1 MALVTRGTTNSR
13 INDAASHISSLKK
26 KSSTSS
32 SSNPT
37 SSSSSSKSTSKTSSS
52 QTTSSPKTSSSSV
65 SKTVASTPSSSSSK
79 STSKTSSKTSTK
91 TGSTN
96 PLTTAAAAITGAAAA
111 ITGAISSALGTSKP
125 STSQE
130 KTSAGQTTPSAP
142 TSTPTPGRTLRTSTI
157 TPAQTAKEN
166 PLTTALKTNK
176 ETGKTAVQN
185 YQNTVKTTRAESKA
199 ANTKAAQDF
208 IDYIDAGY
216 ESNKVT
222 DNLRSLAIEILLPTT
237 LVRNELER
245 EAGTLDTKDPA
256 RALETVA
263 DVVSL
268 IPVAGGIFGGGTK
281 LAKAAGEAATAAKI
295 GATATKAITKE
306 ADMAKLTGITKLI
319 KKVVPSTSKTTTKTT
334 VKTTPTKTTTKTSTA
349 KTSLPKAST
358 VKTTTKTT
366 TRSTPAAASSTRIA
380 TKAAPATTSAAK
392 TTAQATK
399 TSTSGSKALTA
410 LKAAGAVGSTA
421 LTGLWGYTMIDDL
434 MNPEE
439 PVMLIDDTG
448 LPGEAL
454 PGEELPLYTE
464 DPGLSSD
471 TGLFDTGLGGAY
483 NAAEQTAEEILEP
496 LAEVPVVG
504 DIVSGAAENG
514 LSLPLILGI
523 VAAVGAFAYFA
534 YKKTVKKSG
543 NRKSS
548 AKKTPKHKAKGAAA

>member
-13 INDAASHISSLKK
+13 INAAASRVSSLKK

-79 STSKTSSKTSTK
+79 STSKT
-91 TGSTN
+91 GSTN

-142 TSTPTPGRTLRTSTI
+142 TSTPTPGRTLRISTI

-185 YQNTVKTTRAESKA
+185 YQNAVKTTRAESKA

-306 ADMAKLTGITKLI
+306 ADMATKTTALKKIISKLTGPSNTK
-319 KKVVPSTSKTTTKTT
+319 SKAQ
-334 VKTTPTKTTTKTSTA
+334 A
-349 KTSLPKAST
+349 K
-358 VKTTTKTT
+358 
-366 TRSTPAAASSTRIA
+366 
-380 TKAAPATTSAAK
+380 
-392 TTAQATK
+392 ATK
-399 TSTSGSKALTA
+399 TQAKAQAKATKTQAKAQAKATKSPTTGSKALKAIDTA
-410 LKAAGAVGSTA
+410 ATMSSLA
-421 LTGLWGYTMIDDL
+421 LTGLMAYSLVDEAT
-434 MNPEE
+434 NPEE
-439 PVMLIDDTG
+439 PEPFIDDTG
-448 LPGEAL
+448 LPGD
-454 PGEELPLYTE
+454 ELPLYTE
-464 DPGLSSD
+464 DPELSSD

>member
-13 INDAASHISSLKK
+13 INAAASHVSSLKK

-79 STSKTSSKTSTK
+79 STSK

-142 TSTPTPGRTLRTSTI
+142 TSTPTPGRTLRTPTI

-185 YQNTVKTTRAESKA
+185 YQNTVKAKRAESKA
-199 ANTKAAQDF
+199 ANTKATQDF

-216 ESNKVT
+216 ESDKVT

-306 ADMAKLTGITKLI
+306 ADMATKTTALKKIISKLTGPSNTK
-319 KKVVPSTSKTTTKTT
+319 SKTQ
-334 VKTTPTKTTTKTSTA
+334 A
-349 KTSLPKAST
+349 K
-358 VKTTTKTT
+358 
-366 TRSTPAAASSTRIA
+366 
-380 TKAAPATTSAAK
+380 
-392 TTAQATK
+392 ATK
-399 TSTSGSKALTA
+399 TQAKTQAKATKSPTTGSKALKAIDTA
-410 LKAAGAVGSTA
+410 ATMSSLA
-421 LTGLWGYTMIDDL
+421 LTGLMAYSLVDEAA
-434 MNPEE
+434 NPEE
-439 PVMLIDDTG
+439 PEPFIDDTG
-448 LPGEAL
+448 LPGD
-454 PGEELPLYTE
+454 ELPLYTE
-464 DPGLSSD
+464 DPELSSD

-523 VAAVGAFAYFA
+523 VAAVGALAYFA
-534 YKKTVKKSG
+534 YKKTAKKSG

>member
-13 INDAASHISSLKK
+13 INAAASHVSSLKK

-37 SSSSSSKSTSKTSSS
+37 SSSSTSKSTSKTSSS

-96 PLTTAAAAITGAAAA
+96 PLTTAAAAITGTAAA

-142 TSTPTPGRTLRTSTI
+142 TSTPTPGRTLRTPTI

-185 YQNTVKTTRAESKA
+185 YQNTVKATRAESKA

-306 ADMAKLTGITKLI
+306 ADMATKTTALKKIISKLTGPSNTK
-319 KKVVPSTSKTTTKTT
+319 SKTQ
-334 VKTTPTKTTTKTSTA
+334 A
-349 KTSLPKAST
+349 K
-358 VKTTTKTT
+358 
-366 TRSTPAAASSTRIA
+366 
-380 TKAAPATTSAAK
+380 
-392 TTAQATK
+392 ATK
-399 TSTSGSKALTA
+399 TQAKTQAKATKTQAKTQAKATKSPTTGSKALKAIDTA
-410 LKAAGAVGSTA
+410 ATMSSLA
-421 LTGLWGYTMIDDL
+421 LTGLMAYSLVDEAA
-434 MNPEE
+434 NPEE
-439 PVMLIDDTG
+439 PEPFIDDTE
-448 LPGEAL
+448 LPGD
-454 PGEELPLYTE
+454 ELPLYTE
-464 DPGLSSD
+464 DPELSSDTGLFD

-523 VAAVGAFAYFA
+523 VAAVGALAYFA
-534 YKKTVKKSG
+534 YKKTAKKSG

>member
-13 INDAASHISSLKK
+13 INAAASHISSLKK

-37 SSSSSSKSTSKTSSS
+37 SSSSTSKSTSKTSSS

-96 PLTTAAAAITGAAAA
+96 PLTTAAAAITGIAAA

-185 YQNTVKTTRAESKA
+185 YQNTVKATRAESKA

-306 ADMAKLTGITKLI
+306 ADMATKTTALKKIISKLTGPSNTK
-319 KKVVPSTSKTTTKTT
+319 SKTQ
-334 VKTTPTKTTTKTSTA
+334 A
-349 KTSLPKAST
+349 K
-358 VKTTTKTT
+358 
-366 TRSTPAAASSTRIA
+366 
-380 TKAAPATTSAAK
+380 
-392 TTAQATK
+392 ATK
-399 TSTSGSKALTA
+399 TQAKAQAKATKSPTTGSKALKAIDTA
-410 LKAAGAVGSTA
+410 ATMSSLA
-421 LTGLWGYTMIDDL
+421 LTGLMAYSLVDEAT
-434 MNPEE
+434 NPEE
-439 PVMLIDDTG
+439 PEPFIDDTG
-448 LPGEAL
+448 LPGD
-454 PGEELPLYTE
+454 ELPLYTE
-464 DPGLSSD
+464 DPELSSD

>member
-13 INDAASHISSLKK
+13 INAAASHVSSLKK

-37 SSSSSSKSTSKTSSS
+37 SSSSTSKSTSKTSSS

-65 SKTVASTPSSSSSK
+65 SKTVASTPSSS
-79 STSKTSSKTSTK
+79 
-91 TGSTN
+91 
-96 PLTTAAAAITGAAAA
+96 
-111 ITGAISSALGTSKP
+111 
-125 STSQE
+125 QE

-142 TSTPTPGRTLRTSTI
+142 TSTPTPGRTLRTPTI

-185 YQNTVKTTRAESKA
+185 YQNTVKATRAESKA

-216 ESNKVT
+216 ESDKVT

-268 IPVAGGIFGGGTK
+268 IPVAGGIFGGSTK
-281 LAKAAGEAATAAKI
+281 IAKAAGEAATAAKI

-349 KTSLPKAST
+349 KTSLPRTST

-366 TRSTPAAASSTRIA
+366 TRSTPAAASTTRIA

-399 TSTSGSKALTA
+399 ASTAGSKALSA

-421 LTGLWGYTMIDDL
+421 ITGLWGYSMINEL

-439 PVMLIDDTG
+439 PALLIDDTG
-448 LPGEAL
+448 LPGETL

>member
-13 INDAASHISSLKK
+13 INAAASHVSSLKK

-37 SSSSSSKSTSKTSSS
+37 SSSSTSKSTSKTSSS

-96 PLTTAAAAITGAAAA
+96 PLTTAAAAITGTAAA

-142 TSTPTPGRTLRTSTI
+142 TSTPTPGRTLRTPTI

-185 YQNTVKTTRAESKA
+185 YQNTVKATRAESKA

-306 ADMAKLTGITKLI
+306 ADMATKTTALKKIISKLTGPSNTK
-319 KKVVPSTSKTTTKTT
+319 SKTQ
-334 VKTTPTKTTTKTSTA
+334 A
-349 KTSLPKAST
+349 K
-358 VKTTTKTT
+358 
-366 TRSTPAAASSTRIA
+366 
-380 TKAAPATTSAAK
+380 
-392 TTAQATK
+392 ATK
-399 TSTSGSKALTA
+399 TQAKTQAKATKTQAKTQAKATKTQAKAQAKATKTQAKTQAKATKSPTTGSKALKAIDTA
-410 LKAAGAVGSTA
+410 ATMSSLA
-421 LTGLWGYTMIDDL
+421 LTGLMAYSLVDEAA
-434 MNPEE
+434 NPEE
-439 PVMLIDDTG
+439 PEPFIDDTG
-448 LPGEAL
+448 LPGDET
-454 PGEELPLYTE
+454 PLYTE
-464 DPGLSSD
+464 DPELSSD

-523 VAAVGAFAYFA
+523 VAAVGALAYFA
-534 YKKTVKKSG
+534 YKKTAKKSG

>member
-13 INDAASHISSLKK
+13 INAAASHVSSLKK

-79 STSKTSSKTSTK
+79 STSK

-142 TSTPTPGRTLRTSTI
+142 TSTPTPGRTLRTPTI

-185 YQNTVKTTRAESKA
+185 YQNTVKATRAESKA

-306 ADMAKLTGITKLI
+306 ADMATKTTALKKIISKLTGPSNTK
-319 KKVVPSTSKTTTKTT
+319 SKTQ
-334 VKTTPTKTTTKTSTA
+334 A
-349 KTSLPKAST
+349 K
-358 VKTTTKTT
+358 
-366 TRSTPAAASSTRIA
+366 
-380 TKAAPATTSAAK
+380 
-392 TTAQATK
+392 ATK
-399 TSTSGSKALTA
+399 TQAKAQAKATKSPTTGSKALKAIDTA
-410 LKAAGAVGSTA
+410 ATMSSLA
-421 LTGLWGYTMIDDL
+421 LTGLMAYSLVDEAT
-434 MNPEE
+434 NPEE
-439 PVMLIDDTG
+439 PEPFIDDTG
-448 LPGEAL
+448 LPGD
-454 PGEELPLYTE
+454 ELPLYTE
-464 DPGLSSD
+464 DPELSSD

-523 VAAVGAFAYFA
+523 VAAVGALAYFA

>member
-13 INDAASHISSLKK
+13 INAAASHVSSLKK

-79 STSKTSSKTSTK
+79 STPKTSSKTSTK

-96 PLTTAAAAITGAAAA
+96 PLTTAAAAITGTAAA

-142 TSTPTPGRTLRTSTI
+142 TSTPTPGRTLRTPTI

-185 YQNTVKTTRAESKA
+185 YQNTVKATRAESKA

-306 ADMAKLTGITKLI
+306 ADMATKTTALKKIISKLTGPSNTK
-319 KKVVPSTSKTTTKTT
+319 SKAQ
-334 VKTTPTKTTTKTSTA
+334 A
-349 KTSLPKAST
+349 K
-358 VKTTTKTT
+358 
-366 TRSTPAAASSTRIA
+366 
-380 TKAAPATTSAAK
+380 
-392 TTAQATK
+392 ATK
-399 TSTSGSKALTA
+399 TQAKAQAKATKTQAKTQAKATKSPTTGSKALKAIDTA
-410 LKAAGAVGSTA
+410 ATMSSLA
-421 LTGLWGYTMIDDL
+421 LTGLMAYSLVDEATNL
-434 MNPEE
+434 EE
-439 PVMLIDDTG
+439 PEPFIDDTG
-448 LPGEAL
+448 L

-471 TGLFDTGLGGAY
+471 TDLFDTGLGGAY

-534 YKKTVKKSG
+534 YKKAVKKSG

>member
-13 INDAASHISSLKK
+13 INAAASHVSSLKK

-37 SSSSSSKSTSKTSSS
+37 SSSSTSKSTSKTSSS

-96 PLTTAAAAITGAAAA
+96 PLTTAAAAITGTAAA

-142 TSTPTPGRTLRTSTI
+142 TSTPTPGRTLRTPTI

-185 YQNTVKTTRAESKA
+185 YQNTVKATRAESKA

-216 ESNKVT
+216 ESDKVT

-306 ADMAKLTGITKLI
+306 ADMATKTTALKKIISKLTGPSNTK
-319 KKVVPSTSKTTTKTT
+319 SKAQ
-334 VKTTPTKTTTKTSTA
+334 A
-349 KTSLPKAST
+349 K
-358 VKTTTKTT
+358 
-366 TRSTPAAASSTRIA
+366 
-380 TKAAPATTSAAK
+380 
-392 TTAQATK
+392 ATK
-399 TSTSGSKALTA
+399 TQAKAQAKATKSPTTGSKALKAIDTA
-410 LKAAGAVGSTA
+410 ATMSSLA
-421 LTGLWGYTMIDDL
+421 LTGLMAYSLVDEAA
-434 MNPEE
+434 NPEE
-439 PVMLIDDTG
+439 PEPFIDDTG
-448 LPGEAL
+448 LPGD
-454 PGEELPLYTE
+454 ELPLYTE
-464 DPGLSSD
+464 DPELSSDTGLFD

>member
-13 INDAASHISSLKK
+13 INAAASHVSSLKK

-37 SSSSSSKSTSKTSSS
+37 SSSSTSKSTSKTSSS

-79 STSKTSSKTSTK
+79 STPKTSSKTSTK

-96 PLTTAAAAITGAAAA
+96 PLTTAAAAITGTAAA

-142 TSTPTPGRTLRTSTI
+142 TSTPTPGRTLRTPTI

-185 YQNTVKTTRAESKA
+185 YQNTVKATRAESKA

-216 ESNKVT
+216 ESDKVT

-281 LAKAAGEAATAAKI
+281 LAKAAGEATTAAKI

-306 ADMAKLTGITKLI
+306 ADMATKTTALKKIISKLTGPSNTK
-319 KKVVPSTSKTTTKTT
+319 SKAQ
-334 VKTTPTKTTTKTSTA
+334 A
-349 KTSLPKAST
+349 K
-358 VKTTTKTT
+358 
-366 TRSTPAAASSTRIA
+366 
-380 TKAAPATTSAAK
+380 
-392 TTAQATK
+392 ATK
-399 TSTSGSKALTA
+399 TQAKAQAKATKTQAKAQAKATKTQAKTQAKATKTQAKTQAKATKSPTTGSKALKATDTA
-410 LKAAGAVGSTA
+410 ATMSSLA
-421 LTGLWGYTMIDDL
+421 LTGLMAYSLVDEATNL
-434 MNPEE
+434 EE
-439 PVMLIDDTG
+439 PEPFIDDTG
-448 LPGEAL
+448 L

-534 YKKTVKKSG
+534 YKKAVKKSG